1 MQLCD
6 FSVKDACEWVG
17 FCPADK
23 GAGKGKGKKG
33 REEGSVEDKVE
44 AVYQA
49 IEKMDSKDVRP
60 TSLLT

>member
-1 MQLCD
+1 M
-6 FSVKDACEWVG
+6 KDACEWVG